1 MVCLSTAEYKYV
13 LQRQGIIVIIT
24 ITKYE
29 LLPLQYYQNVNYDY
43 DYFFQKSTAT
53 RQNIFKTIQFLF
65 FQPRLLVIFSMY
77 YFGKFHIVLNFVFPA

>member
-43 DYFFQKSTAT
+43 DYFFSEINSDEAEY
-53 RQNIFKTIQFLF
+53 I
-65 FQPRLLVIFSMY
+65 
-77 YFGKFHIVLNFVFPA
+77 

>member
-43 DYFFQKSTAT
+43 DYDYFFFRNQQRRGRIYLKQYNFFFSTAASGHFF
-53 RQNIFKTIQFLF
+53 NVLF
-65 FQPRLLVIFSMY
+65 
-77 YFGKFHIVLNFVFPA
+77 